1 MNLAWIDI
9 RYHFVRF
16 VLATTGVG
24 LLFSATIGMIGL
36 YRGVVFEALMI
47 IREIGADIWVVQG
60 DRAGPFAEESEISGT
75 LERRLEG
82 VRGIAWS
89 KKFIQFNQ
97 QFPIGDRRVRIAVT
111 GLDYPDDNGSW
122 VPLVAGRHLYS
133 GHYEAIA
140 DRSLGFPLG
149 SQVRIRR
156 DDYTIVGL
164 TAGQV
169 DMAGDGI
176 MFVTI
181 GDARAMKSQSPSE
194 AVLLRRAREA
204 RSNTATDDRN
214 NVSAVIAK
222 LQFGTDPEEVKQQIS
237 SWGDVAVY
245 TRTAEEEIL
254 LYSRMWRLL
263 LQILAFVV
271 MTFMVTVIVVGLSIY
286 TMTLEKS
293 REIAL
298 LKLIGARDSFII
310 GMILQQAVFI
320 GAVSFGIGLLI
331 AHLVFPHFPRTVLIL
346 RDDVI
351 VQFIVALLL
360 CAASSWFGIRKALGI
375 RAQDV
380 LS

>member
-1 MNLAWIDI
+1 MNIAWIDI

-16 VLATTGVG
+16 VMATVGVG

-47 IREIGADIWVVQG
+47 IREMGGDIWVVQG

-75 LERRLEG
+75 LARRLEG
-82 VRGIAWS
+82 VAGIKWS

-97 QFPIGDRRVRIAVT
+97 QFEIGGRHVRMAVT

-122 VPLVAGRHLYS
+122 VPLVAGRYLYS

-140 DRSLGFPLG
+140 DESLGFDLG
-149 SQVRIRR
+149 SRIRIRR

-164 TAGQV
+164 TARQV

-176 MFVTI
+176 MFVSI
-181 GDARAMKSQSPSE
+181 GDARAMKAESPSE
-194 AVLLRRAREA
+194 AVLLRRA
-204 RSNTATDDRN
+204 SNIGDPSSHDETN
-214 NVSAVIAK
+214 KISAVIAK
-222 LQFGTDPEEVKQQIS
+222 VDDGTDLEQVRQHIS

-245 TRTAEEEIL
+245 TRVAEEEIL

-271 MTFMVTVIVVGLSIY
+271 MTLLVTVIVVGLSVY
-286 TMTLEKS
+286 TMTLEKA

-298 LKLIGARDSFII
+298 LKLIGARDPFII
-310 GMILQQAVFI
+310 WMIVQQALFI
-320 GAVSFGIGLLI
+320 GAVSFGIGLLL
-331 AHLVFPHFPRTVLIL
+331 AHLVFPHFPRTVLIEWK
-346 RDDVI
+346 DVGI
-351 VQFIVALLL
+351 QFLVALVL
-360 CAASSWFGIRKALGI
+360 CAASSWFGIRKALAI

>member
-9 RYHFVRF
+9 RHHLVRF

-82 VRGIAWS
+82 VRGIEWA

-97 QFPIGDRRVRIAVT
+97 QFPIGDRRVRIAIT
-111 GLDYPDDNGSW
+111 GLDYPEDNGSW
-122 VPLVAGRHLYS
+122 VPLAAGRHLYS

-181 GDARAMKSQSPSE
+181 GDARVMKSQSPSE

-204 RSNTATDDRN
+204 RSSTATDDRN

-222 LQFGTDPEEVKQQIS
+222 LQFGTDLEQVKDQIS

-245 TRTAEEEIL
+245 TRAAEEEIL

-271 MTFMVTVIVVGLSIY
+271 MTFMVTIIVVGLSIY

-310 GMILQQAVFI
+310 GMILQQALFI

>member
-1 MNLAWIDI
+1 MNIAWIDI

-16 VLATTGVG
+16 VMATVGVG

-47 IREIGADIWVVQG
+47 IREIGGDIWVVQG

-82 VRGIAWS
+82 VPGVRWS
-89 KKFIQFNQ
+89 RKFVQFNQ
-97 QFPIGDRRVRIAVT
+97 QFEIGGRHVRIAIT

-140 DRSLGFPLG
+140 DESLGFSLG
-149 SQVRIRR
+149 SRIRIRR

-164 TAGQV
+164 TARQV

-176 MFVTI
+176 MFVTV
-181 GDARAMKSQSPSE
+181 GNARAMKVQSPSE
-194 AVLLRRAREA
+194 AVLLRRA
-204 RSNTATDDRN
+204 SNLDGAASQDDLN
-214 NVSAVIAK
+214 KVSAVIAK
-222 LQFGTDPEEVKQQIS
+222 VGDQVDLEQVRQYIS
-237 SWGDVAVY
+237 NWGDVAVY
-245 TRTAEEEIL
+245 TRAAEEDIL
-254 LYSRMWRLL
+254 LHSRMWRLL

-271 MTFMVTVIVVGLSIY
+271 MTLLVTIIVVGLSVY
-286 TMTLEKS
+286 TMTLEKA

-298 LKLIGARDSFII
+298 LKLIGARDPFIVW
-310 GMILQQAVFI
+310 MIVQQALFI
-320 GAVSFGIGLLI
+320 GTVSFGIGLLL
-331 AHLVFPHFPRTVLIL
+331 AHLVFPHFPRTVLIQWN
-346 RDDVI
+346 DVLI
-351 VQFIVALLL
+351 QFLVALLL

>member
-1 MNLAWIDI
+1 
-9 RYHFVRF
+9 
-16 VLATTGVG
+16 
-24 LLFSATIGMIGL
+24 
-36 YRGVVFEALMI
+36 
-47 IREIGADIWVVQG
+47 
-60 DRAGPFAEESEISGT
+60 
-75 LERRLEG
+75 
-82 VRGIAWS
+82 
-89 KKFIQFNQ
+89 
-97 QFPIGDRRVRIAVT
+97 
-111 GLDYPDDNGSW
+111 
-122 VPLVAGRHLYS
+122 
-133 GHYEAIA
+133 
-140 DRSLGFPLG
+140 
-149 SQVRIRR
+149 
-156 DDYTIVGL
+156 
-164 TAGQV
+164 
-169 DMAGDGI
+169 
-176 MFVTI
+176 
-181 GDARAMKSQSPSE
+181 
-194 AVLLRRAREA
+194 
-204 RSNTATDDRN
+204 
-214 NVSAVIAK
+214 VIAK
-222 LQFGTDPEEVKQQIS
+222 LQFGTDPEEVKAQIS
-237 SWGDVAVY
+237 NWGDVAVY
-245 TRTAEEEIL
+245 SRAAEEEIL

-346 RDDVI
+346 PDDVF